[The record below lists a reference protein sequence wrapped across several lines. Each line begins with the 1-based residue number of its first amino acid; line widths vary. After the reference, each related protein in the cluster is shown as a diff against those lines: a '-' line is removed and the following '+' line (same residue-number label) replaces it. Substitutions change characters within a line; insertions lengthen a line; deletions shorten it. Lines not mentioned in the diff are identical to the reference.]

1 MDCIFC
7 KIVAGELPAHKIY
20 EDDYVLA
27 FLDIAPVNPGHVLV
41 VTKRCFKDLEEIDQL
56 QLCYVMQVV
65 KKIGAA
71 IKKSLAVQ
79 GYNVIINNGSVA
91 GQLIEHFHCHV
102 IPRKPADG
110 LMNWPQKSYLDDEA
124 AKMAEIIVTGL
135 K

>member
-1 MDCIFC
+1 MECIFC

-41 VTKRCFKDLEEIDQL
+41 ITKRCVKNMEEIDDVQL
-56 QLCYVMQVV
+56 SYVMHVV
-65 KKIGAA
+65 RKIG
-71 IKKSLAVQ
+71 ITLKKTLAVQ
-79 GYNVIINNGSVA
+79 GYNVIINNGAVA

-102 IPRKPADG
+102 IPRQAGDG
-110 LMNWPQKSYLDDEA
+110 LMNWPQKTYPDDEA
-124 AKMAEIIVTGL
+124 KKMAARLAADL